1 MPILPLIRKLLKTLN
16 SDGTPTQIA
25 AGVAIGAVMGLTPI
39 SNLHNLVLFGIA
51 LLTRTSLSGVLLGWA
66 LFIPVGF
73 ALDPLFN
80 GIGEKLLLGTPALAP
95 LWEWWY
101 NTPVLALTNFNN
113 TVVLGSFLTWLLLSV
128 PIFFLARVG
137 VDRYRIHLYE
147 RVANT
152 KFVKAVK
159 TSKLYKYYR
168 LLKPELD

>member
-1 MPILPLIRKLLKTLN
+1 MPLLPLIRKLLKTLN
-16 SDGTPTQIA
+16 SDGTPAQIA

-39 SNLHNLVLFGIA
+39 NNLHNLVLFGIA
-51 LLTRTSLSGVLLGWA
+51 LITRVSLSGVFLGWM
-66 LFIPVGF
+66 LFIPAGF

-95 LWEWWY
+95 LWERWY

-113 TVVLGSFLTWLLLSV
+113 TVVLGSFIGWMVLSL

-137 VDRYRIHLYE
+137 VDRYRVHLYD

-152 KFVKAVK
+152 
-159 TSKLYKYYR
+159 
-168 LLKPELD
+168 